1 MLHVVDAAGGGRSD
15 VSPDWWWSCD
25 HPAAAVDDA
34 GRQPHSQCRF
44 YCWRSHADGPF
55 AAEWNFHVGHSSQR
69 SSRDVPDGKQKYR
82 CSSNGPSSVSLSPN
96 FSLRKSSFRRFFF
109 GWNFSLICG
118 LLGCVIGRF
127 GCCSLAV
134 TRSVSYFVI
143 WLGRCSLCVA
153 GFQFSRFSFHLIFS
167 FGEKKNNF

>member
-1 MLHVVDAAGGGRSD
+1 MFQQRAVVSVPFSKFFVEK
-15 VSPDWWWSCD
+15 VSKVLEDFFS
-25 HPAAAVDDA
+25 
-34 GRQPHSQCRF
+34 
-44 YCWRSHADGPF
+44 
-55 AAEWNFHVGHSSQR
+55 VGI
-69 SSRDVPDGKQKYR
+69 
-82 CSSNGPSSVSLSPN
+82 
-96 FSLRKSSFRRFFF
+96 
-109 GWNFSLICG
+109 FSLICG